1 MDYLSVEHVRIWS
14 FLACHN
20 GIKLAL
26 TAVLVSWMIVWKV
39 LGIRVLPVVHGQLTA
54 RGIATSVLAVSR
66 VMDLEV

>member
-1 MDYLSVEHVRIWS
+1 MDHLSVEHVRIWS
-14 FLACHN
+14 FLACLN

-39 LGIRVLPVVHGQLTA
+39 LGISILPVVHGQLTA
-54 RGIATSVLAVSR
+54 RRIATAIFSVVR